1 MLQLHDSKYLNYLGI
16 SPEFINFCTLVSP
29 RTNEDGALTPAPIEH
44 GVTMKRLRGAGL
56 ATGLKSI
63 FASLERRLVGAL
75 LLIVLCTGALQFVS
89 QDRAFRLRAE
99 SEALRATASN
109 AEHAGQ
115 LVKGIA
121 QFRLATH
128 RYLSA
133 DSDTRDSTG
142 DELTDTA
149 IRIGDQVNA
158 LRVSGMGLYGVRRD
172 MAVLDD
178 IADHVGTITAVRH
191 NRAAGLAERAA
202 IDERNAQMAALA
214 AAIEGQASAERDAAF
229 DQLGHSSRNWQM
241 LVVITGAV
249 TVVFVLLILF
259 DLLVNILPALRRMH
273 AVLRRLAAGD
283 LDFEIESFRL
293 TELQALSGPLE
304 TFRRNAQAV
313 QDLAFTDPSTGLPN
327 RRAFTDRA
335 AAQLALGSG
344 QRFAAMLVDIDRF
357 KHVNDDYGHA
367 AGDRLVKLIAA
378 RMALELGTTA
388 GRTAIIARVGGDEF
402 ALFAQLRDG
411 ENPASLGAALV
422 AAMRGPFDLGDY
434 KVAVSISL
442 GLVEVA
448 GGQGGGGG
456 DADIA
461 ALINQADLALYAAKN
476 GGRNRAVRFTEE
488 LAEERELSR
497 ALERD
502 LALALDSGQL
512 RMVYQPIHTL
522 GPDKQPAENEVEAL
536 VRWQHPTLG
545 AISPARFI
553 PAAERSGLMVQLG
566 YWIVQRAL
574 TDLAGW
580 PHLTMSINLSP
591 LQLQQEGFVGFLMD
605 SCRRNGIAPHRL
617 FLEVTESLSI
627 ERNTRALMTL
637 NLLRNAGFRIAL
649 DDFGTGYSSLCMMKT
664 FKFDRLKLD
673 RSLITDLDKDP
684 TSQAVF
690 DAAVTMALRIG
701 AEVVA
706 EGISEAGLVAPVESA
721 GCTHVQGFHYSRPIE
736 AAAVED
742 YYRAAPEE
750 KRPEKP
756 RKVA

>member
-1 MLQLHDSKYLNYLGI
+1 
-16 SPEFINFCTLVSP
+16 
-29 RTNEDGALTPAPIEH
+29 
-44 GVTMKRLRGAGL
+44 MKRLRGAGL

-191 NRAAGLAERAA
+191 NRAAGRAERAA

-357 KHVNDDYGHA
+357 
-367 AGDRLVKLIAA
+367 
-378 RMALELGTTA
+378 
-388 GRTAIIARVGGDEF
+388 
-402 ALFAQLRDG
+402 
-411 ENPASLGAALV
+411 
-422 AAMRGPFDLGDY
+422 
-434 KVAVSISL
+434 
-442 GLVEVA
+442 
-448 GGQGGGGG
+448 
-456 DADIA
+456 
-461 ALINQADLALYAAKN
+461 
-476 GGRNRAVRFTEE
+476 
-488 LAEERELSR
+488 
-497 ALERD
+497 
-502 LALALDSGQL
+502 
-512 RMVYQPIHTL
+512 
-522 GPDKQPAENEVEAL
+522 
-536 VRWQHPTLG
+536 
-545 AISPARFI
+545 
-553 PAAERSGLMVQLG
+553 
-566 YWIVQRAL
+566 
-574 TDLAGW
+574 
-580 PHLTMSINLSP
+580 
-591 LQLQQEGFVGFLMD
+591 
-605 SCRRNGIAPHRL
+605 
-617 FLEVTESLSI
+617 
-627 ERNTRALMTL
+627 
-637 NLLRNAGFRIAL
+637 
-649 DDFGTGYSSLCMMKT
+649 
-664 FKFDRLKLD
+664 
-673 RSLITDLDKDP
+673 
-684 TSQAVF
+684 
-690 DAAVTMALRIG
+690 
-701 AEVVA
+701 
-706 EGISEAGLVAPVESA
+706 
-721 GCTHVQGFHYSRPIE
+721 
-736 AAAVED
+736 
-742 YYRAAPEE
+742 
-750 KRPEKP
+750 
-756 RKVA
+756 